1 MKRPEKIDQELFELR
16 KRKKAIGQLLA
27 AEIIMLLLI
36 TVMVFTANIE
46 TVYVLCG
53 AVLIYNL
60 IIVRPPIR
68 RYKKE
73 LTAME
78 LMYGAAGEIDDC
90 VYQEKGEL
98 AKESLEKDKLLPPG
112 EWPDGA
118 ICRHSVK
125 GRYINATIGMC
136 ECSFVV
142 RYGSGRSE
150 VTFLSG
156 TYVQSEMAGETDLKI
171 SCISKDIPHISE
183 RIPAMTQYGLLPA
196 QLKGEKT
203 AETFWAFSEDGNI
216 PEWLE
221 KQMMKLCSSGLKI
234 LMSLNENKVS
244 IFLVSRFYTAKHHLS
259 FQLSRESLSWNRL
272 PEKRVVFDTL
282 RIIQQ
287 NAVLEKRK
295 GEIK

>member
-1 MKRPEKIDQELFELR
+1 MKRPEKIEQELLELR
-16 KRKKAIGQLLA
+16 KKKKAIGQLLA

-36 TVMVFTANIE
+36 IVVVFTADIE

-53 AVLIYNL
+53 VVLIYNL
-60 IIVRPPIR
+60 FIVRPPIR
-68 RYKKE
+68 KYKKE

-78 LMYGAAGEIDDC
+78 LMYGAAGDIADC
-90 VYQEKGEL
+90 EYQEKDGL
-98 AKESLEKDKLLPPG
+98 AKDSLEQDKLLPPG

-125 GRYINATIGMC
+125 GRYINASIKMC

-142 RYGSGRSE
+142 RYGSRRSE
-150 VTFLSG
+150 AVFLSG
-156 TYVQSEMAGETDLKI
+156 TYVQADMADQTGLSI
-171 SCISKDIPHISE
+171 SCISRGIPHISE
-183 RIPAMTQYGLLPA
+183 SMPDLTQYGLQPV
-196 QLKGEKT
+196 QPGGEK
-203 AETFWAFSEDGNI
+203 ARNIFWAFSERAKL

-221 KQMMKLCSSGLKI
+221 KQLIKLSASGSKI
-234 LMSLNENKVS
+234 LMSLNGHRVS

-259 FQLSRESLSWNRL
+259 YPLSQDSLSWNRL
-272 PEKRVVFDTL
+272 PEKQAIFDTL

-295 GEIK
+295 EK